1 MVEHQKYIPEG
12 WNHNVQKLSEKDLK
26 QAFIQ
31 NQILDGYVTRCDS
44 NYNLHIHC
52 EDNVTGII
60 PRSEVEAIN
69 IDEKGMPRPNI
80 CMNKVN
86 KFIQFKVKGMD
97 NQNNFILSRKEVCRE
112 AMSWIMNELQEGMIV
127 DGIVK
132 SIQPYGAFIEIGG
145 GVVGLLHI
153 EDISVARIKSP
164 SERFEIGQRI
174 KVMIKYIDR
183 NLERVILTYKELLGS
198 WQDNAKLFR
207 EGDIVTGIVREKDK
221 NKNGIFI
228 ELRPNLVGMA
238 EYNPNV
244 EYGTN
249 VIVNVKKIIPE
260 KKKIK
265 LIII

>member
-1 MVEHQKYIPEG
+1 MVEYQKFTPEG
-12 WNHNVQKLSEKDLK
+12 WNHNIHQLSKEDFKI
-26 QAFIQ
+26 AFQ
-31 NQILDGYVTRCDS
+31 NDTILNGFVTKCDS
-44 NYNLHIHC
+44 SYNLYVKCDDDVIG
-52 EDNVTGII
+52 VI

-69 IDEKGMPRPNI
+69 IDEKGLPRPNI
-80 CMNKVN
+80 CTSKVN
-86 KFIQFKVKGMD
+86 KFVQFKVKSMD
-97 NQNNFILSRKEVCRE
+97 QNQFILSRKTVCQE
-112 AMSWIMNELQEGMIV
+112 ALKWMMNDLTEGKVI

-132 SIQPYGAFIEIGG
+132 SIQPYGVFVEIGG
-145 GVVGLLHI
+145 GVVGLLRI
-153 EDISVARIKSP
+153 EDISVARIKNP

-207 EGDIVTGIVREKDK
+207 EGDIVTGIARETDK

-238 EYNPNV
+238 EYKPDI
-244 EYGTN
+244 EYGQN
-249 VIVNVKKIIPE
+249 VIVNIKRIIPE

-265 LIII
+265 LVIV